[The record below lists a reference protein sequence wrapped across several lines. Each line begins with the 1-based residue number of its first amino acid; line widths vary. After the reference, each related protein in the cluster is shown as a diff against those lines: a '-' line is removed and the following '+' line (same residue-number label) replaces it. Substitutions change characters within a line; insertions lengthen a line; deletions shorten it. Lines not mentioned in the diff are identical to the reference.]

1 MYVPKR
7 SNWTSSD
14 IERMI
19 TSNTKIVDENSRLK
33 KDIILIITYF
43 KDKKSLDSNA
53 IVIVENLIKKY
64 YKK

>member
-7 SNWTSSD
+7 SNWTPSD

-19 TSNTKIVDENSRLK
+19 ASNTKIVDENSRLK

-53 IVIVENLIKKY
+53 IVIVENLTKKY

>member
-19 TSNTKIVDENSRLK
+19 ASNTKIVDENSRLK

>member
-43 KDKKSLDSNA
+43 KNKKSLDSNA